1 MAIQLFGTGRTLPED
16 LYNRIEDY
24 RNTKWES
31 SGEFPLERKCN
42 EWFAQTYHVQENS
55 ESVQQHQRND
65 DEEHAGN
72 EFKVCNKTINNLYEK
87 VKEII
92 QSRFPNNL
100 TELQK
105 LKERL

>member
-42 EWFAQTYHVQENS
+42 EWFSQTYHVPENC
-55 ESVQQHQRND
+55 EPVQQYQRND
-65 DEEHAGN
+65 DEEHARD
-72 EFKVCNKTINNLYEK
+72 EFKYNIINKILYQESK
-87 VKEII
+87 
-92 QSRFPNNL
+92 
-100 TELQK
+100 LQCQRQCQ
-105 LKERL
+105 LRT